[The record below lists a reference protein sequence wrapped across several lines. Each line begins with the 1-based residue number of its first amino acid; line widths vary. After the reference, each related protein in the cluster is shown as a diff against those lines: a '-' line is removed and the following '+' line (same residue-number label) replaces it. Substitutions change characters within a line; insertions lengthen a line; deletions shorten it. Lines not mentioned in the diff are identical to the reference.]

1 MLLTLKPVRVLRI
14 LKIFLALGGL
24 FACVNATSGSETKL
38 SAAQPGQTVSVEP
51 LPKVQTAADL
61 SPYAD
66 ENGSKLW
73 LRLGPLPASE
83 RLEQYKNSLRYVVV
97 LTKSATT
104 DLAKR
109 ELIDSVSAL
118 IGRPLK
124 SQADIQGDGAIVV
137 GTSAEPALSPAAA
150 SLAAL
155 GADAY
160 TLQRTQLNGKSVLAV
175 VGNSDIGALYGT
187 YALLRHLQSQQSIEG
202 MQFTSAPKIQRRLL
216 NHWDNLDGSVERGY
230 AGRSLWNWAELPG
243 KLSPRYKEYARANA
257 SIGINGTVLNNV
269 NANAQILTAPYLAKV
284 KALADV
290 FRPYGIRVY
299 LTARFSA
306 PIEIGKLASAD
317 PLDPHVQRWWRD
329 KVNEI
334 YRAIPDFGGFL
345 VKANSEGQPGPQ
357 DYQRTHADGANML
370 ADALAPHKGI
380 VMWRAFVYASS
391 TSDRIRQAYGEFQP
405 LDGQFKANVIVQPK
419 NGPLD
424 FQPREPFHPL
434 FGAMPKTPLALEV
447 QLTKEY
453 LGADTHL
460 AYLGPLFEEVLQT
473 DTYAKGPGSI
483 VARIAD
489 GSLYHHPVSAI
500 AGVANIGDDNNWTGS
515 HFNQANWYAFGRMAW
530 NPDISAKI
538 VAEEWVRQ
546 TFSIAPGFV
555 APVVDMM
562 MVSRE
567 ALVNYMNPLGL
578 THIMANNHHYGPA
591 PWSNTL
597 ARPEWNPVFYH
608 RADNQGIGFDRTT
621 TGSNALEQYHEPVR
635 LRYANRTS
643 VPNELLLFFHRVGWS
658 EKLNTGR
665 TLWEELVHR
674 YSFGVDQ
681 VGAMREV
688 WARQQAYVDKK
699 RFQEISDFLRIQ
711 HFEARWWRDASLTY
725 FGSVNNLPWP
735 KDAAAAAHG
744 FNFYRGLPCPPD
756 VTKPR
761 CKEVYEGSPSPAL
774 MAN

>member
-1 MLLTLKPVRVLRI
+1 MLLTLRPAHTLWL
-14 LKIFLALGGL
+14 LKIVLALGSLLAG
-24 FACVNATSGSETKL
+24 FSQAGESAPAAKTL
-38 SAAQPGQTVSVEP
+38 SSVGAAAQ
-51 LPKVQTAADL
+51 LNKQTAADL
-61 SPYAD
+61 SPYSD

-73 LRLGPLPASE
+73 LRFSPMPASE

-97 LTKSATT
+97 LNKSATT
-104 DLAKR
+104 EVAKN
-109 ELIDSVSAL
+109 ELIAGISTLVA
-118 IGRPLK
+118 RPLK
-124 SQADIQGDGAIVV
+124 SQASVQGEGAVV
-137 GTSAEPALSPAAA
+137 IGTSANPALAPVAA
-150 SLAAL
+150 SLAAQ
-155 GADAY
+155 GSEAY
-160 TLQRTQLNGKSVLAV
+160 AVQRIQLKGKAVLAV
-175 VGNSDIGALYGT
+175 VGNSDLGALYGS
-187 YALLRHLQSQQSIEG
+187 YALLRHLQSQQSIDG
-202 MQFTSAPKIQRRLL
+202 IHLTSAPKIKRRLL

-230 AGRSLWNWAELPG
+230 AGRSLWRWDELPA

-306 PIEIGKLASAD
+306 PIELGKLPTAD
-317 PLDPHVQRWWRD
+317 PLDPAVQRWWRD
-329 KVNEI
+329 KLNEI

-357 DYQRTHADGANML
+357 DYQRSHVDGANML

-405 LDGQFKANVIVQPK
+405 LDGQFKSNVIVQTK

-460 AYLGPLFEEVLQT
+460 AYLGTLFEEVLQA
-473 DTYAKGPGSI
+473 DTHARGAGSSI
-483 VARIAD
+483 ARIID
-489 GSLYHHPVSAI
+489 GSLYRHPLTAI
-500 AGVANIGDDNNWTGS
+500 AGVANIGDDSNWTGS

-530 NPDISAKI
+530 NSDISAKT
-538 VAEEWVRQ
+538 VAQEWVQQ
-546 TFSIAPGFV
+546 TFANAPEFV
-555 APVVDMM
+555 AAAVDMM

-578 THIMANNHHYGPA
+578 THIMANDHHYGPA

-608 RADNQGIGFDRTT
+608 RADSQGIGFDRTA
-621 TGSNALEQYHEPVR
+621 TGSNALGQYHEPVR
-635 LRYANRTS
+635 LRYASRTS

-681 VGAMREV
+681 VSAMREV

-699 RFQEISDFLRIQ
+699 RFGEISEFLRIQ
-711 HFEARWWRDASLTY
+711 HFEARWWRDASLSY
-725 FGSVNNLPWP
+725 FASLNHLPWP
-735 KDAAAAAHG
+735 KNAAPAAHTV
-744 FNFYRGLPCPPD
+744 NFYRDLACPPD

-761 CKEVYEGSPSPAL
+761 CKAIYEGSPSPAL
-774 MAN
+774 ITN